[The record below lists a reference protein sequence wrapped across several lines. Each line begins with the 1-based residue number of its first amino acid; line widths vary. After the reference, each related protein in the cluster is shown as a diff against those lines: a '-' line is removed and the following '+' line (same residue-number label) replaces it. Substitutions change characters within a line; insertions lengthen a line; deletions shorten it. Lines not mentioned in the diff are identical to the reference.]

1 MPHELLGASSFSPK
15 PRLTAGGIL
24 AVFVVLIAI
33 VALFATYKRSADEVA
48 RQSSAQPQS
57 PEAALLERARGGAGD
72 PALNARFQ
80 SINETYFGGALKKA
94 SVIWEPRLEAVS
106 VANGEPLTLEG
117 LTDGQVILLNPGL
130 AADERRLAATL
141 CHEMVHVMLFASGG
155 KSEDHGP
162 AFQEKLRDLLAR
174 GAFEGVI
181 ATDAERADM
190 KAQLDRGTADLDTEF
205 QAIERES
212 LDIEAARPTLT
223 ADAVD
228 SFNER
233 VAAHN
238 RRARDFNDSV
248 AAFNQTA
255 ARYNLAIQYP
265 DGLDGARVQARAPIG
280 AHK

>member
-1 MPHELLGASSFSPK
+1 MTPVSK
-15 PRLTAGGIL
+15 PRLTSGGIL
-24 AVFVVLIAI
+24 AVFVALIAI
-33 VALFATYKRSADEVA
+33 VALFAAYTRSADEIA
-48 RQSSAQPQS
+48 KESSAQAQS
-57 PEAALLERARGGAGD
+57 PEAALLTRARGASGD

-80 SINETYFGGALKKA
+80 SINDTYFGGALKKA
-94 SVIWEPRLEAVS
+94 PVIWEPRLETVS

-117 LTDGQVILLNPGL
+117 LTDGRIILLNPGL
-130 AADERRLAATL
+130 AADERRLVATL
-141 CHEMVHVMLFASGG
+141 CHEMVHVMLFATGG

-205 QAIERES
+205 QAIEREGR
-212 LDIEAARPTLT
+212 DIEAARPALT
-223 ADAVD
+223 ADTVD
-228 SFNER
+228 GFNER

-238 RRARDFNDSV
+238 RRAREFNDSV

-265 DGLDGARVQARAPIG
+265 DGLDAARVQARAPI
-280 AHK
+280 AARK

>member
-1 MPHELLGASSFSPK
+1 MPNELLRANSPSPT
-15 PRLTAGGIL
+15 PRLTSGGIL
-24 AVFVVLIAI
+24 AVFVALIAI
-33 VALFATYKRSADEVA
+33 VALFATYTRSADEVA
-48 RQSSAQPQS
+48 KQSAAQARS
-57 PEAALLERARGGAGD
+57 PEAALLKRARGGAGD

-80 SINETYFGGALKKA
+80 GINETYFGGALKKA
-94 SVIWEPRLEAVS
+94 PVIWEPQLEAVS
-106 VANGEPLTLEG
+106 SATGEPLTLEG
-117 LTDGQVILLNPGL
+117 LTDGHVILLNPGL
-130 AADERRLAATL
+130 AADERRLVATL
-141 CHEMVHVMLFASGG
+141 CHEMVHVMLFGAGG

-181 ATDAERADM
+181 TTDAERAAM
-190 KAQLDRGTADLDTEF
+190 KAQLDRGTADLDAEF

-212 LDIEAARPTLT
+212 RDIEAARPTLT

-238 RRARDFNDSV
+238 RRANEFNDSV

-265 DGLDGARVQARAPIG
+265 DGLDGARVQARTPIG
-280 AHK
+280 ARK